1 MDWLTF
7 ISNMTAA
14 IAWPATVLIV
24 GAVYKEELKRFFIT
38 IKKLKLGPMEA
49 EMFEA
54 KAKEAK
60 ELAESLVPPQSGEP
74 AEMPSISSGVPA
86 TTTPP
91 PAKHSRLNA
100 EEDRLLEMVGQRPR
114 LALIEAWKLVE
125 GAVDALTAGRSEASL
140 RTGATFMTRVFGLQR
155 SGAITAEQVAVVRKL
170 YELYNNAV
178 TTTIVFSEDAVLDYI
193 VAASNL
199 LRALEPHTS
208 PRASR

>member
-7 ISNMTAA
+7 ISNMTTA

-24 GAVYKEELKRFFIT
+24 GAIYQEELRRFFIT

-74 AEMPSISSGVPA
+74 AEMPPISSGVPA
-86 TTTPP
+86 TTAP

-100 EEDRLLEMVGQRPR
+100 EEDRLLEMMERRPR

-125 GAVDALTAGRSEASL
+125 RAVDALTAGRSDASL
-140 RTGATFMTRVFGLQR
+140 SIGATFMTRVFGLQR
-155 SGAITAEQVAVVRKL
+155 SGAITGEQVAVVRKL

-193 VAASNL
+193 IAASNL